1 MANVHMMI
9 GIPGSG
15 KSTYAKYLNNQYSYS
30 IVSTDVVRMLHRDWD
45 ESLIWPE
52 VYRLV
57 ASYLQNDQD
66 VIFDATNI
74 TPKVRARFIEEVNK
88 HYAEYKVIAYY
99 FNTPLATCIERV
111 KKRNES
117 ANELFLP
124 LEVISSYS
132 EKLILPSYEE
142 GFIKIIDVLNSKEEV
157 DE

>member
-15 KSTYAKYLNNQYSYS
+15 KSTYAKYLNNQHSYP

-57 ASYLQNDQD
+57 ASYLQNNQD

-74 TPKVRARFIEEVNK
+74 TPKVRSRFIEEVNK
-88 HYAEYKVIAYY
+88 HYTEYKVIAYY
-99 FNTPLATCIERV
+99 FNTPLVTCIERV

-124 LEVISSYS
+124 LEVISSYF